1 MDDTPAV
8 KQLKGHLTALP
19 PGEVAV
25 PGALI
30 ALPAGCW
37 HELEGGAAEGM
48 KTSKLA
54 RIEDVRWD
62 PPILSFQLERHGALA
77 LGSTRAELQVWSVDL
92 DNNRVSCAKSRSY
105 RQLVPRAERVRA
117 EPIASEIAEAIN
129 AGRDDHRLKWGRD
142 GTVRVVLT
150 KVFPYGSG
158 YMQTIAGR
166 RKRLR
171 ETLTRLLAE
180 RGWRE
185 IRRDVYSRESP
196 E

>member
-8 KQLKGHLTALP
+8 KQLKGHLTELP

-30 ALPAGCW
+30 ALLTGCW
-37 HELEGGAAEGM
+37 HELHGGAVEGM

-54 RIEDVRWD
+54 RMENVRWD

-92 DNNRVSCAKSRSY
+92 YTNRATCAKSRSY
-105 RQLVPRAERVRA
+105 RQLGPRAERVGA
-117 EPIASEIAEAIN
+117 EPIASEIAEAIT

-185 IRRDVYSRESP
+185 VRRNVYSREAR

>member
-1 MDDTPAV
+1 LNFTRDCAKFTDLIRVLPEPAPN
-8 KQLKGHLTALP
+8 GSAINC
-19 PGEVAV
+19 EN
-25 PGALI
+25 
-30 ALPAGCW
+30 
-37 HELEGGAAEGM
+37 
-48 KTSKLA
+48 A
-54 RIEDVRWD
+54 RPSEI
-62 PPILSFQLERHGALA
+62 S
-77 LGSTRAELQVWSVDL
+77 RAELQVWSVDL
-92 DNNRVSCAKSRSY
+92 DNNRVSCTKSRSY

-142 GTVRVVLT
+142 GTVRVVLM

-185 IRRDVYSRESP
+185 IRRDVYSREAG